1 MASVRISAVRF
12 QSLLSNRRM
21 SASDLAELGTT
32 VRPDDLLAEDQ
43 DVAFADLVLLATV
56 FKRPWSYLLIDEP
69 ERFPDAGDD
78 NRTFANR
85 NVPPSPDML
94 AELQAADFILDSAA
108 ELFPDAGF
116 SVPPI
121 PAGDVSTT
129 AVAEAIREHLGVT
142 TEQQLAAKDDF
153 AALRLWVAAIHETGV
168 YVAQRALKDPTIRAL
183 SKTRD
188 GQAIIVVDTGD
199 TPYARIFS
207 ALHEYCHITLRSAGI
222 CDLDDHSTVERY
234 CNAAAASVLLP
245 ASLLDSEI
253 PAGAFSADA
262 DSADANLKQL
272 SNRFH
277 VSQAVLLIAVRDHG
291 SISQATYEAM
301 EARRSARRGG
311 GKTPGGQY
319 YPPAINRVGRLF
331 ARRVVGAMSEGAI
344 DRQDA
349 SVLLGIGEHIVD
361 TFSAELA
368 KGD

>member
-12 QSLLSNRRM
+12 QSLLNNRRM
-21 SASDLAELGTT
+21 STSDLAELGTT
-32 VRPDDLLAEDQ
+32 VRPDDMLAEDQ
-43 DVAFADLVLLATV
+43 DVDFADLVVLAKA

-116 SVPPI
+116 TVPSI
-121 PAGDVSTT
+121 PANGVSAT
-129 AVAEAIREHLGVT
+129 ALADAIRQHLGVT

-153 AALRLWVAAIHETGV
+153 AALRLWVAAVHETGV

-188 GQAIIVVDTGD
+188 GRAIIVVDTGD
-199 TPYARIFS
+199 TPHARIFS

-222 CDLDDHSTVERY
+222 CDLDDHSTIERH
-234 CNAAAASVLLP
+234 CNAAAASILLP

-253 PAGAFSADA
+253 PAGAFSAGA

-277 VSQAVLLIAVRDHG
+277 VSQAVLLIALRDHG
-291 SISQATYEAM
+291 SISQPTYEAM
-301 EARRSARRGG
+301 DARRAARRGG

-331 ARRVVGAMSEGAI
+331 ARRVVGAMSEGTI